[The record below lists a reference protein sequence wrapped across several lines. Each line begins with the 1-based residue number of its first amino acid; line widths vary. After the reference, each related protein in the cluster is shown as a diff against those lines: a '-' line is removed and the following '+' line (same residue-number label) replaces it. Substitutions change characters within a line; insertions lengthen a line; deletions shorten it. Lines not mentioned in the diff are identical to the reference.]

1 MSYKVEYN
9 GASGLWELKVVRP
22 HMDDKVIGLFYGEAT
37 AKIVMTAL
45 EVLDTANED

>member
-9 GASGLWELKVVRP
+9 GASGLWELKLVMP

-45 EVLDTANED
+45 DDMGKTNED